1 MLEVKVNDAV
11 SPTCL
16 LPTLMDIFA
25 TSIPTVK
32 RIPQQCRVAVA
43 KAFTTVM
50 RHCATLNTP
59 EQEMRAWK
67 LHFLFGKCVLRQQP
81 EVRGGKKKKLKRL
94 RAGLMDRLVRWNG
107 GKIDELWSEARKL
120 YPGGDRPNVIHS
132 LASNIRRATECAQ
145 DGRYGKAVSALL
157 SLWHVSD
164 DRGNTDGDESKAS

>member
-50 RHCATLNTP
+50 RHCVTLSTL

-67 LHFLFGKCVLRQQP
+67 LHFLLGKCVL
-81 EVRGGKKKKLKRL
+81 VSSL
-94 RAGLMDRLVRWNG
+94 RF
-107 GKIDELWSEARKL
+107 EEARRK
-120 YPGGDRPNVIHS
+120 S
-132 LASNIRRATECAQ
+132 
-145 DGRYGKAVSALL
+145 
-157 SLWHVSD
+157 
-164 DRGNTDGDESKAS
+164 

>member
-1 MLEVKVNDAV
+1 MLEVKINDAV

-32 RIPQQCRVAVA
+32 RIPQQCPVAVA

-50 RHCATLNTP
+50 RHCSTLNTL

-81 EVRGGKKKKLKRL
+81 EVRGGKKKKLKRHETL
-94 RAGLMDRLVRWNG
+94 KVRA
-107 GKIDELWSEARKL
+107 
-120 YPGGDRPNVIHS
+120 
-132 LASNIRRATECAQ
+132 
-145 DGRYGKAVSALL
+145 DG
-157 SLWHVSD
+157 
-164 DRGNTDGDESKAS
+164 